1 MMPTNT
7 QSPPTESR
15 PSLAE
20 RKERLRALQAE
31 QLIDANEMVKLGSE
45 LRISLPNDADASMV
59 EQFMQTY
66 EFVKQRLPAGMV
78 SIERLSGALV
88 LIASRETRAVRFL
101 RTRLASLGNYP

>member
-1 MMPTNT
+1 MSTPTLET
-7 QSPPTESR
+7 
-15 PSLAE
+15 

-31 QLIDANEMVKLGSE
+31 QLLTSIEMVKLGSE
-45 LRISLPNDADASMV
+45 LRITLPSEADGATV
-59 EQFMQTY
+59 EEFMQAY

-78 SIERLSGALV
+78 SIERLSGNLV